1 MDNGVIR
8 PFRAVGFRGGDEVVS
23 SRTYVPGV
31 SWSHLPAELPAHHV
45 LRLLEPAFRDN
56 DPQTAARTAE
66 AWLADG
72 VLGEDPEPAIYA
84 SRTVE
89 DGREALGVMALVD
102 LESGR
107 LRPHEDVIAAYAI
120 RQARLAE
127 ATRAQ
132 WEPITAYTTDA
143 PVAPLLDTVVSRSA
157 DHTAHAPGRSD
168 EVWAVSDPSITAA
181 LAARLAEQSLV
192 IADGHHRYAA
202 WRTSPER
209 AGRFALTLVL
219 DRPSVSVGPIHRV
232 VSDMDLD
239 EALKGLPLPVVE
251 LADADAAEG
260 FVSVG
265 ESRCV
270 LTDGR
275 RFLGVD
281 AYECAPRWV
290 EDVFTPHHGLESD
303 AVAYD
308 PDLRGAARAAEE
320 AGGVALLLATP
331 TLATVTRAATSGR
344 LLPHKSSWFRPKPRV
359 GMVMR
364 RWD

>member
-8 PFRAVGFRGGDEVVS
+8 PFRAVGFRGGSDVVT
-23 SRTYVPGV
+23 SRTYVPSV
-31 SWSHLPAELPAHHV
+31 SWSRVPSDLPPHHV
-45 LRLLEPAFRDN
+45 LRLLEPAFRDD
-56 DPQTAARTAE
+56 DPQKAARTAS
-66 AWLADG
+66 AWFDDG
-72 VLGEDPEPAIYA
+72 VLEQDSEPSLYV
-84 SRTVE
+84 SRTQE
-89 DGREALGVMALVD
+89 GGHEAVGVLALVD
-102 LESGR
+102 LEAGR

-127 ATRAQ
+127 ATRAH
-132 WEPITAYTTDA
+132 WEPITAYTTQE
-143 PVAPLLDTVVSRSA
+143 PVAPLLDA
-157 DHTAHAPGRSD
+157 LTAGRPDRRAGAEGRTD
-168 EVWAVSDPSITAA
+168 EVWAVSEPGAIGA
-181 LAARLAEQSLV
+181 LTARLASQPLV

-209 AGRFALTLVL
+209 AGRYALTLVL
-219 DRPSVSVGPIHRV
+219 DPPSMRVGPIHRV
-232 VSDMDLD
+232 VADMDLD

-251 LADADAAEG
+251 LGGGDEAG
-260 FVSVG
+260 RFVAVG

-270 LTDGR
+270 LTDGH

-308 PDLRGAARAAEE
+308 PDPRSAARAARE

-331 TLATVTRAATSGR
+331 ALTTVTRAATTGR

-364 RWD
+364 RWE